1 MDPRRDLWHMREPP
15 RPRRIAVMLKTIL
28 YLHIAGGTA
37 ALLSMAIPLLA
48 VKGGRTHR
56 RSGWVF
62 VGGMTVVSIT
72 ALLLSGARYFFDPR
86 PEAKAFALFLFYI
99 AILTGESVSSGIRA
113 LRTKDRTGH
122 RAHWWDVGLASL
134 LTLTSV
140 AMAGYG
146 ISSGRTLFAWFSILG
161 FVNGIQALYYW
172 LRPPTHR
179 MQWWF
184 RHMTGMLGSC
194 IAATTAFLVV
204 NAPLAGVSRGSWIVW
219 ITPGVVGG
227 IATRLWVAYYKRL
240 FNGSRRATSRT
251 SPAVLAEAPYTL
263 SRT

>member
-1 MDPRRDLWHMREPP
+1 
-15 RPRRIAVMLKTIL
+15 MLKTIL

-37 ALLSMAIPLLA
+37 ALLSMVIPL
-48 VKGGRTHR
+48 VTSKGARTHR

-72 ALLLSGARYFFDPR
+72 ALLLSGARFFFDPR
-86 PEAKAFALFLFYI
+86 PEAKAFSLFLFYI

-113 LRTKDRTGH
+113 LRTRDRTAH
-122 RAHWWDVGLASL
+122 RAHGWDIGLASV

-140 AMAGYG
+140 GMAGYG
-146 ISSGRTLFAWFSILG
+146 ITSGYMLFAWFSILG

-172 LRPPTHR
+172 LRPPTGR
-179 MQWWF
+179 MHWWF
-184 RHMTGMLGSC
+184 RHMTSMLGSC
-194 IAATTAFLVV
+194 IAAVTAFLVV
-204 NAPLAGVSRGSWIVW
+204 NAPFAGVSRGSLIVW

-227 IATRLWVAYYKRL
+227 IGTRLWVAYYKRL
-240 FNGSRRATSRT
+240 FSGSRRATSRT
-251 SPAVLAEAPYTL
+251 STAVLPEAPYTL